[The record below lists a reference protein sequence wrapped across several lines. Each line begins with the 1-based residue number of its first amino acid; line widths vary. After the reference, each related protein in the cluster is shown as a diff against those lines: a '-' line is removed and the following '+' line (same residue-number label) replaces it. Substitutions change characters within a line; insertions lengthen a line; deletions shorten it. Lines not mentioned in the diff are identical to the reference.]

1 MKPDRIIPMP
11 NEVRYKGKGFDLA
24 GLKNITG
31 DERFASAMKIAKEQL
46 EKDLGVKL
54 GEASEDAIAF
64 EYDSDIPA
72 EGYEIEITD
81 KGIEIETSDNSGA
94 LYAVQT
100 LRMAAMAGTKA
111 RDTYLPGAEIE
122 DSPRFGWRGV
132 NIDEARHFFG
142 EREIKKIID
151 LMCLHKLN
159 VLHWHLSD
167 DQGWRIEIKKYP
179 LLTEIGSKRDK
190 SQINGWRNTEENN
203 VPVSGFYT
211 QEQIKDIV
219 AYALERGVNI
229 VPEIDM
235 PAHLAAA
242 MAAYPWLGCRELD
255 RPVAWYFGS
264 SIPYSLGIRDFN
276 RSACVGSPRTMQF
289 IKDVI
294 DEVVELFP
302 FGYFHIGGDEVP
314 MEEWK
319 KCPKCKEMMRK
330 QGFTDYKQLH
340 TWFINEVGKYAASK
354 GRRLIGWNEILHGGN
369 LDNEVLVQYWTP
381 QPDGRVAKHLDK
393 GGKVIISKH
402 KHFYF
407 DMPFSQYPL
416 KNTYKFSPYFGGINR
431 QNVSG
436 VVGVEGE
443 LWAEWIDTPQ
453 KLEFQMNPRLAALS
467 EVGWNKT
474 EKKNYKEFV
483 ARLHEYF
490 PMLDALGVYYAKEP
504 TFTASKN
511 PFKRAKTVNAWYSK
525 DMNVEYDA
533 DKKL

>member
-1 MKPDRIIPMP
+1 MKLIPRP
-11 NEVRYKGKGFDLA
+11 VEYAVKEGRVGWNSLTQV
-24 GLKNITG
+24 TG
-31 DERFASAMKIAKEQL
+31 DFPETSALAKELLAKKAAGRESRLHFTSDSRFA
-46 EKDLGVKL
+46 
-54 GEASEDAIAF
+54 
-64 EYDSDIPA
+64 P
-72 EGYEIEITD
+72 EGYAIKSD
-81 KGIEIETSDNSGA
+81 KNVIQVLASSEAGA
-94 LYAVQT
+94 FYALMSLEQMGEGGEMDCCFV
-100 LRMAAMAGTKA
+100 
-111 RDTYLPGAEIE
+111 RDEPKYGYRSFQL
-122 DSPRFGWRGV
+122 DCS
-132 NIDEARHFFG
+132 RHFWTV
-142 EREIKKIID
+142 EKIKSILRLQASVK
-151 LMCLHKLN
+151 MN
-159 VLHWHLSD
+159 TFHWHLSD
-167 DQGWRIEIKKYP
+167 DQGWRAEIKKYP
-179 LLTEIGSKRDK
+179 LLTEKGSIRKNT
-190 SQINGWRNTEENN
+190 QIALVGYNAGKEPHDDEEY
-203 VPVSGFYT
+203 GRGMFYT
-211 QEQIKDIV
+211 QEDMKEVV
-219 AYALERGVNI
+219 AYAKKLHIQVI
-229 VPEIDM
+229 PEIDM
-235 PAHLAAA
+235 PGHMVAAIA
-242 MAAYPWLGCRELD
+242 CYPELSCTGEPTEVSTRWGVMD
-255 RPVAWYFGS
+255 NICCCGKENIYNFA
-264 SIPYSLGIRDFN
+264 
-276 RSACVGSPRTMQF
+276 
-289 IKDVI
+289 KDVI
-294 DEVVELFP
+294 DELCEIFP
-302 FGYFHIGGDEVP
+302 APYFHIGGDEVP

-525 DMNVEYDA
+525 DVNVEYDA
-533 DKKL
+533 DRKL